1 MGTVKRGR
9 RQFLYR
15 VLQWGGGTSLLLLAP
30 GVSAGGTVT
39 VRSVRAAHDGAR
51 TRLVFDLSAPVDHKL
66 FTLEDPERV
75 VIDLRHA
82 RLQAEMDDEGLR
94 SGMLRRIRHGTRNG
108 DDLRVVLDLR
118 EKAQPKSFLL
128 PPAQGSM
135 HRLVIDLHSSGEA
148 RAPIVAQLSEPRH
161 GRNLVV
167 AIDPGHGGRD
177 PGAVGRGGTKEKDV
191 ALAVGR
197 KLHRVLERRPGIEP
211 VMTRDSDR
219 LIKLRDRVR
228 IARQAKADLFVSIH
242 ADALDNSRVSGASV
256 YALSLSGAS
265 SEMARQLAA
274 KENAVDLIGGVS
286 LRDKD
291 EQLASVLLDL
301 SQTATIQSSLELG
314 EDVLSELGK
323 IGKLNRKDVQ
333 QAGFAV
339 LKAPDVPSILVETS
353 FISNPAE
360 ERKLR
365 NPRHQQQLAEAIAG
379 GIERYFRR
387 KAPPG
392 TLWANDTYIIR
403 PGDTLSGIA
412 AEHNVSV
419 SQIKA
424 VNHLTTDAVRAGQV
438 LKIPRG

>member
-1 MGTVKRGR
+1 
-9 RQFLYR
+9 

-30 GVSAGGTVT
+30 GASAGGTVV
-39 VRSVRAAHDGAR
+39 VRSVRAAHDQSR

-66 FTLEDPERV
+66 FTLENPERV
-75 VIDLRHA
+75 VIDLRGA
-82 RLQAEMDDEGLR
+82 RLQADIDDEALR
-94 SGMLRRIRHGTRNG
+94 SGLLRRIRHGARNG

-118 EKAQPKSFLL
+118 DKAQPKSFLL
-128 PPAQGSM
+128 PPGEGAL
-135 HRLVIDLHSSGEA
+135 HRLVIDLHRGDEP
-148 RAPIVAQLSEPRH
+148 RAPVVARITEPQH
-161 GRNLVV
+161 GRDLVV

-191 ALAVGR
+191 ALAIGR
-197 KLHRVLERRPGIEP
+197 RLHRILERTPGVSP
-211 VMTRDSDR
+211 VLTRTNDR

-228 IARQAKADLFVSIH
+228 IARHARADLFVSIH
-242 ADALDNSRVSGASV
+242 ADALDDSRVSGASV

-314 EDVLSELGK
+314 EDVLGELSRV
-323 IGKLNRKDVQ
+323 GKLNRKEVQ

-353 FISNPAE
+353 FISNPSE

-365 NPRHQQQLAEAIAG
+365 SPRHQQRLAEAIAT

-387 KAPPG
+387 KAPAG
-392 TLWANDTYIIR
+392 SLWASDTYTIR

-412 AEHNVSV
+412 ADHNVSV

-424 VNHLTTDAVRAGQV
+424 VNHLTTDRVQAGQK